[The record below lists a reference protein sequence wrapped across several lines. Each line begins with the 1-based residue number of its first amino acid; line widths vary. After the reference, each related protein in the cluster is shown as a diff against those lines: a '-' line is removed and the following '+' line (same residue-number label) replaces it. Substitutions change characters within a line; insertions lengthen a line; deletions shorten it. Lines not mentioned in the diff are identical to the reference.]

1 MLATSALSPGEKIW
15 FKNRTLLDYLP
26 LAIFPRYSAKT
37 NEFQLAKV
45 LLESTHSGYN
55 LDGDSVS
62 CLHHRESPVDTGLL
76 LNLISW
82 EEVVS
87 RVS

>member
-55 LDGDSVS
+55 LDGDCVLSAPQWIS
-62 CLHHRESPVDTGLL
+62 CGHGGYF
-76 LNLISW
+76 LI
-82 EEVVS
+82 
-87 RVS
+87 